1 MGRCNTTAFSREK
14 RRCTAGCS
22 AKQPA
27 PDHAEPV
34 RQLSALYREAGR
46 HAEAA
51 ALYDRLD
58 SAFSR
63 LRDRQ

>member
-1 MGRCNTTAFSREK
+1 
-14 RRCTAGCS
+14 
-22 AKQPA
+22 
-27 PDHAEPV
+27 V